1 LSFVRTLTGLAVT
14 SFRFPHSRRLRSERD
29 FERIYALKQR
39 AGDSHL
45 LVFAAANRMGTT
57 RIGLSVSRRH
67 GNSVARH
74 RIRRLLKEAYRLS
87 QHDVP
92 EGLDLI
98 LIPRENSGAGLAEY
112 QASLVSLTK
121 RLARRLLA
129 SDHTPRASSP
139 APEPDS

>member
-1 LSFVRTLTGLAVT
+1 MLQPCNSCWPPAVT
-14 SFRFPHSRRLRSERD
+14 SFRFPSSRRLRSERD

-45 LVFAAANRMGTT
+45 LIFAAANPLGTT
-57 RIGLSVSRRH
+57 RIGLSVSRKH
-67 GNSVARH
+67 GNSVVRH

-98 LIPRENSGAGLAEY
+98 VIPRENSGAGLAEY

-121 RLARRLLA
+121 RLARRWLK
-129 SDHTPRASSP
+129 SDRAPSDP
-139 APEPDS
+139 APDSDP

>member
-1 LSFVRTLTGLAVT
+1 MT
-14 SFRFPHSRRLRSERD
+14 SFRFPSSRRLRSERD

-39 AGDSHL
+39 AGDSQL
-45 LVFAAANRMGTT
+45 LIFAAANAMGTT
-57 RIGLSVSRRH
+57 RIGLSVSKKH
-67 GNSVARH
+67 GNSVVRH

-98 LIPRENSGAGLAEY
+98 LIPRENSGAGLKEY
-112 QASLVSLTK
+112 QTSLVSLAK

-129 SDHTPRASSP
+129 SDRTPCAP
-139 APEPDS
+139 PLAPEPDK